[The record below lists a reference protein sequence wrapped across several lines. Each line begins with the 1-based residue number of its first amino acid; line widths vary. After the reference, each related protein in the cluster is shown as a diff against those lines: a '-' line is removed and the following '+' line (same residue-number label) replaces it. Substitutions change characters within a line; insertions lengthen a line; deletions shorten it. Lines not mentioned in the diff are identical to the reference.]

1 MKCIIIDD
9 NEMAIKT
16 LKSLLLNFCPNVEVI
31 GSSQSIEVGVKLIN
45 ELNPD
50 LLFLDVEIKNEIG
63 FDLLS
68 FFPDSTFAI
77 IMTTAHEKYALNAI
91 KNHCDGYLLKPIEPV
106 ELVKTISSIK
116 NKIDQRLVL
125 LDDDKKMSKR
135 LALVVNNEYLFLD
148 ENEILYLK
156 ADGKYTDITATKG
169 RMFKSTK
176 NLGEIEHLLSPSFF
190 KCHKGYIINLDFVDK
205 YKKNEY
211 RIIMADGSEIDLA
224 SRRKDEFLKL
234 FERL

>member
-16 LKSLLLNFCPNVEVI
+16 LKSLLLNFCPDVEVL
-31 GSSQSIEVGVKLIN
+31 GSSQSIDEGVKLIN
-45 ELNPD
+45 EIKPD

-68 FFPDSTFAI
+68 FFPNPSFSI

-91 KNHCDGYLLKPIEPV
+91 KNHCDGYLLKPIEPL
-106 ELVKTISSIK
+106 ELVKTVSDLTSK
-116 NKIDQRLVL
+116 TNQRSTVEEGDRKIA
-125 LDDDKKMSKR
+125 KR
-135 LALVVNNEYLFLD
+135 LALVVNGEYLFLD
-148 ENEILYLK
+148 ESEILYLK
-156 ADGKYTDITATKG
+156 ADGKYTDITCTEE
-169 RMFKSTK
+169 RIFKSTK
-176 NLGEIEHLLSPSFF
+176 NLGEIENLLSESFF

-205 YKKNEY
+205 FKKNEY
-211 RIIMADGSEIDLA
+211 RIIMSDGSEIDLA